1 MHFCIGLKPEGDG
14 FAQNKIDRPINMTHL
29 HICSRFNRNAL
40 GTAIGLALS
49 SSVLSSTVQ
58 AAGFVDDAKVSL
70 NLRNYYFNRNYINH
84 SGPRLDGNDQ
94 SQAEGWTQ
102 SFILD
107 ARSGFT
113 EGTVGFGLDVLGLY
127 SIKLDGNET
136 AANSQLLP
144 MHDDGDP
151 ASDYGRTAVAAK
163 ARISKTE
170 LKVGEWF
177 AVLPI
182 LRADDGRSLP
192 QTFRGAQITSNEID
206 GLSLYGGQFRGNSQ
220 RHDSGMEDMS
230 YAGIESDRF
239 NFGGGEYRFNGN
251 STMVGL
257 WHARLEDI
265 YQQSY
270 LQLTHSQPVG
280 DWVLGVNLGYIS
292 GKDEGSA
299 KAGDLDNKVYQGSF
313 SARTGSNTFTFAYQR
328 LGGDTKFMRVDGAS
342 GGTLVNDGFTASFDS
357 PEERSWQLRHD
368 YNFAGLG
375 IPGLTLMNRYMSG
388 SHINGVSGNEEWARE
403 SELAY
408 TIQDGT
414 LKNLSVRWR
423 NSDIRRDVGQD
434 FHENRLIINYPL
446 SLL

>member
-1 MHFCIGLKPEGDG
+1 MK
-14 FAQNKIDRPINMTHL
+14 ATVTHL
-29 HICSRFNRNAL
+29 LPSA
-40 GTAIGLALS
+40 LALA
-49 SSVLSSTVQ
+49 VIAALPVGAQ

-70 NLRNYYFNRNYINH
+70 NLRNYYFNRNYLNH
-84 SGPRLDGNDQ
+84 SGPRLNGDDQ

-127 SIKLDGNET
+127 SIKLDGSDT
-136 AANSQLLP
+136 VANSQLLP
-144 MHDDGDP
+144 IHDDGKP
-151 ASDYGRTAVAAK
+151 ADQFGRTAVAAK
-163 ARISKTE
+163 AKISKTE

-192 QTFRGAQITSNEID
+192 QTFKGGQITSNEID
-206 GLSLYGGQFRGNSQ
+206 GLTLYGGRFNGNSQ
-220 RHDSGMEDMS
+220 RNDASMERMS
-230 YAGIESDRF
+230 FSLSSTQVFKSSAFDF
-239 NFGGGEYRFNGN
+239 AGGEYRFNDN
-251 STMVGL
+251 RTMVGAWRAEL
-257 WHARLEDI
+257 QDV
-265 YQQSY
+265 YQQNY

-280 DWVLGVNLGYIS
+280 DWVLGANLGYFN
-292 GKDEGSA
+292 GKEDGAA

-313 SARTGSNTFTFAYQR
+313 SAKTGNNTFTVAYQK
-328 LGGDTKFMRVDGAS
+328 LSGDTKFLRVDGAS
-342 GGTLVNDGFTASFDS
+342 GGSLVNDAFTASFDN

-375 IPGLTLMNRYMSG
+375 IPGLTLMNRYISG
-388 SHINGVSGNEEWARE
+388 DNIKTASNDDAEEWGRE

-408 TIQDGT
+408 TIQEGS

-434 FHENRLIINYPL
+434 FNENRLIINYPL

>member
-1 MHFCIGLKPEGDG
+1 MKSTL
-14 FAQNKIDRPINMTHL
+14 THL
-29 HICSRFNRNAL
+29 LPSA
-40 GTAIGLALS
+40 LALA
-49 SSVLSSTVQ
+49 VIAALPVGAQ

-70 NLRNYYFNRNYINH
+70 NLRNYYFNRNYLNH
-84 SGPRLDGNDQ
+84 SGPRLNGDDQ

-127 SIKLDGNET
+127 SIKLDGSDT
-136 AANSQLLP
+136 VANSQLLP
-144 MHDDGDP
+144 IHDDGKP
-151 ASDYGRTAVAAK
+151 ADQFGRTAVAAK
-163 ARISKTE
+163 AKISKTE

-192 QTFRGAQITSNEID
+192 QTFKGGQITSNEID
-206 GLSLYGGQFRGNSQ
+206 GLTLYGGRFNGNSQ
-220 RHDSGMEDMS
+220 RNDASMERMS
-230 YAGIESDRF
+230 FSLSSTQVFKSSAFDF
-239 NFGGGEYRFNGN
+239 AGGEYRFNDN
-251 STMVGL
+251 RTMVGAWRAEL
-257 WHARLEDI
+257 QDV
-265 YQQSY
+265 YQQNY

-280 DWVLGVNLGYIS
+280 DWVLGANLGYFN
-292 GKDEGSA
+292 GKEDGAA

-313 SARTGSNTFTFAYQR
+313 SAKTGNNTFTVAYQK
-328 LGGDTKFMRVDGAS
+328 LSGDTKFLRVDGAS
-342 GGTLVNDGFTASFDS
+342 GGSLVNDAFTASFDN

-375 IPGLTLMNRYMSG
+375 IPGLTLMNRYISG
-388 SHINGVSGNEEWARE
+388 DNIKTASNDDAEEWGRE

-408 TIQDGT
+408 TIQEGS

-434 FHENRLIINYPL
+434 FNENRLIINYPL